1 VILSGGTRI
10 IVAVP
15 RCGNPSNAA
24 LLSGMVPVS
33 ANMHARHCLHLRRLQ
48 ARWASAALSHAES
61 GSAPHQQ
68 HGSHGCVSVDRPSF
82 DDGLSDAEF
91 HRLHGKLPPA
101 SHYTVVAL
109 PIFPA

>member
-1 VILSGGTRI
+1 MWKPEQR
-10 IVAVP
+10 
-15 RCGNPSNAA
+15 RAA
-24 LLSGMVPVS
+24 ERHG
-33 ANMHARHCLHLRRLQ
+33 AGEHHMHARHCLHLRRVQ

-68 HGSHGCVSVDRPSF
+68 YGSHGRVAVDRPPC

-91 HRLHGKLPPA
+91 HRLRGKLPPA

-109 PIFPA
+109 PIYPA